1 MKLPLRWYWVGLLCV
16 VLALGFWAWRRVPTS
31 DSTGE
36 ANPVVQGEELEY
48 SGPSWFPTRL
58 HSWQFLLQSW
68 ALESGDD
75 CKVLAEAVR
84 QEQIVL
90 HAYRQMEVLHFAK
103 EADLDWLSYAR
114 AVESLAI
121 RIFNA
126 GGIAQFDFSRNVG
139 DTKELFGAECELG
152 GSQVMVMMET
162 HANATV
168 WGYDQDGN
176 HVLLVNRG
184 GLLNETN
191 LDVVRGAYRVRFGEG
206 AGMVL
211 FEAHLAHEMKHCQQI
226 RAQPIFYVPTL
237 EDYQQNEI
245 EAYIASIKI
254 KQAGMVFYKCL
265 F

>member
-1 MKLPLRWYWVGLLCV
+1 MKLPLRWYWVGLLFT
-16 VLALGFWAWRRVPTS
+16 VLALGFWVWRRVPAF
-31 DSTGE
+31 DCTGE
-36 ANPVVQGEELEY
+36 ANCEVQGQGSEY
-48 SGPSWFPTRL
+48 SDPDEFPTRL

-90 HAYRQMEVLHFAK
+90 YAYRQVEVLQFAQ
-103 EADLDWLSYAR
+103 EADLDWLSYAS

-121 RIFNA
+121 RIFNV
-126 GGIAQFDFSRNVG
+126 GGIAQFDYSRNV
-139 DTKELFGAECELG
+139 DSTKELFGAEHEPG
-152 GSQVMVMMET
+152 GGQVMVMMET

-168 WGYDQDGN
+168 WGYDQNGN
-176 HVLLVNRG
+176 HVLLINRG

-226 RAQPIFYVPTL
+226 WAQPIFYVPTL